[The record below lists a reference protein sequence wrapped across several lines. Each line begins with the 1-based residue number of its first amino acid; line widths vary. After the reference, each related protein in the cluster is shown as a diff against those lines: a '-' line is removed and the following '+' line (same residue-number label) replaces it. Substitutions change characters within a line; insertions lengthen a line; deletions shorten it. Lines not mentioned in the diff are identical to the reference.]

1 MEDSLPHT
9 ASVLHVPAV
18 LRVQLGVGL
27 GGVTLREGFKIKIKC
42 RNFHIEQAGRDKKN
56 GKFPHFG
63 LYLSIFF
70 GGGGESRPKI
80 LKFPYFL
87 V

>member
-27 GGVTLREGFKIKIKC
+27 GGVTLREGFKVKIKRKC
-42 RNFHIEQAGRDKKN
+42 RNFHIEEVTFHVD
-56 GKFPHFG
+56 G
-63 LYLSIFF
+63 LWH
-70 GGGGESRPKI
+70 
-80 LKFPYFL
+80 L
-87 V
+87 VKMFIRYVTK